1 MFSKIKDA
9 ALANAFISSSGL
21 PHLRCPYH
29 PDQSQRAAG
38 QLISLFATLPIR
50 CFLSDVERKP
60 ERRQSVSN
68 YVESPPRMCC
78 GGQKKTKRKKK
89 ENNLPFNRMTD
100 MMVRGDREEND
111 GASSLAVRR
120 KTHLGALWGS
130 ESPRGHPPCPQPSP
144 PRRLVV
150 LTTFASGTPGGI
162 VTSLQPIGMKTF
174 QRCAT
179 TESTFEHGIRIL
191 TRIRLV

>member
-120 KTHLGALWGS
+120 KTRLGALWGS
-130 ESPRGHPPCPQPSP
+130 ESPRGHPPCPQPSCCP
-144 PRRLVV
+144 DHVCIGDTRRHCYIAPTNRYENIPEMCNNGVD
-150 LTTFASGTPGGI
+150 I
-162 VTSLQPIGMKTF
+162 
-174 QRCAT
+174 
-179 TESTFEHGIRIL
+179 
-191 TRIRLV
+191 